1 MAVDIVKHPASSLEN
16 QNRSSEGAEEGFVSN
31 VKLSQN
37 IKMSLLTASIFPEL
51 DKHFI
56 CSWIACHPITCMS
69 ISRFQNRA
77 DLLDLLID
85 TSKAMFRCPIKTVFQ
100 TFASTEEHGLFHF
113 TSSIQASSS
122 AEEQDPSPSLWAEPN
137 LKPNQPINCSFIALN
152 PIPMVDSRIEVTMLR
167 WKKDIIHHQ
176 PSFSRYVS
184 S

>member
-56 CSWIACHPITCMS
+56 CSWSACHPITCMS

-85 TSKAMFRCPIKTVFQ
+85 TSKAMFRCPIKTIFQ
-100 TFASTEEHGLFHF
+100 NFASTRGAW
-113 TSSIQASSS
+113 SSPLHEFNSSKLIS
-122 AEEQDPSPSLWAEPN
+122 RRTGSQSLS
-137 LKPNQPINCSFIALN
+137 LG
-152 PIPMVDSRIEVTMLR
+152 
-167 WKKDIIHHQ
+167 
-176 PSFSRYVS
+176 
-184 S
+184 

>member
-1 MAVDIVKHPASSLEN
+1 MAVDIVKPPASSLEN

-37 IKMSLLTASIFPEL
+37 IKMSLLTARIFPEL
-51 DKHFI
+51 DRHCI

-100 TFASTEEHGLFHF
+100 TFESTRG
-113 TSSIQASSS
+113 ASSS
-122 AEEQDPSPSLWAEPN
+122 PLHEFNSS
-137 LKPNQPINCSFIALN
+137 KLN
-152 PIPMVDSRIEVTMLR
+152 SRRTGS
-167 WKKDIIHHQ
+167 Q
-176 PSFSRYVS
+176 SFSLG
-184 S
+184 

>member
-1 MAVDIVKHPASSLEN
+1 VDIVKHPASSLEN

-100 TFASTEEHGLFHF
+100 TFASTRGAWSFPLHEFNSSKLISREH
-113 TSSIQASSS
+113 
-122 AEEQDPSPSLWAEPN
+122 DPSPSLWAEPN